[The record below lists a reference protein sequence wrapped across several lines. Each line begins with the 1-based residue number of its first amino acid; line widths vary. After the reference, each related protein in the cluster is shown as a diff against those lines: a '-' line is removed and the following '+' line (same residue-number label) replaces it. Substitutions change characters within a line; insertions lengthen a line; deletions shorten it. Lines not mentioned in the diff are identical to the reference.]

1 MQLSEVLKRLQAL
14 ADPEKI
20 AFKQKK
26 FGIVASN
33 SLGIY
38 QKDLKELASS
48 IVKNFTKGNDKLKQ
62 NELALALYD
71 TGIYE
76 ARLLTSRLYD
86 PKSITKSQM
95 NKWVAD
101 FENWEI
107 CDSFCMG
114 FFTKS
119 EYAVEKALQ
128 WSSNKEEF
136 TKRAAFAIIAT
147 YGFVNKNA
155 ANEIFEPFFPI
166 IKRES
171 SDERIYVKKA
181 VNWALRSVG
190 KRNID
195 LKRMAISTAQE
206 IQKQDSKAAQWIAKD
221 ALRELQGAA
230 VKVQDHPRHIY
241 RA

>member
-1 MQLSEVLKRLQAL
+1 MDQTKELDEVLQQLRSL
-14 ADPEKI
+14 ANPEKI

-26 FGIVASN
+26 FGIVANN

-38 QKDLKELASS
+38 QKDLKVLAAE
-48 IVKNFTKGNDKLKQ
+48 IVKNKKDNND
-62 NELALALYD
+62 LALALYD

-86 PKSITKSQM
+86 PKLISKIQM
-95 NKWVAD
+95 NKWAAD

-114 FFTKS
+114 LFTKS
-119 EYAVEKALQ
+119 KYAVQQATR
-128 WSSNKEEF
+128 WSNNKKEF
-136 TKRAAFAIIAT
+136 TKRAAFAIIAA
-147 YGFVNKNA
+147 YGFANKNA
-155 ANEIFEPFFPI
+155 ANAVFEQFLPI

-171 SDERIYVKKA
+171 NDDRLYVRKA
-181 VNWALRSVG
+181 VNWALRSIG

-195 LKRMAISTAQE
+195 LKNLAILTARE
-206 IQKQDSKAAQWIAKD
+206 IQKNDGKAAQWIAKD
-221 ALRELQGAA
+221 ALRELTGPT